1 MEDDRIMMNKEA
13 TCSLCNGE
21 RVIKEGTGT
30 RVCPQCHGV
39 GQEKVAE
46 DMMNKSHDDNLNN
59 PMDKVAEDLHG
70 KS

>member
-1 MEDDRIMMNKEA
+1 MDDDRIMMDKEA
-13 TCSLCNGE
+13 TCSLCKGE
-21 RVIKEGTGT
+21 RVIKAGNGTKK
-30 RVCPQCHGV
+30 CPQCNGV

-46 DMMNKSHDDNLNN
+46 DMMNKSHDENLNN